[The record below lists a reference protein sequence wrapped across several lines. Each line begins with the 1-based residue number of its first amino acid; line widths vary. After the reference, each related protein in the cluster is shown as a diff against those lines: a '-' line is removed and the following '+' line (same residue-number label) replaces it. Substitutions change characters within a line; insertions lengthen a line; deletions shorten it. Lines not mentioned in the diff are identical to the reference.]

1 MRVGV
6 SVTTPGEDERGT
18 APPRGVG
25 QCAEAG
31 KEPAV
36 ERIPPREDESD
47 AGHPQHGEADVTAR
61 AVAAVMPTAL
71 FAIAVDETVL
81 MAWELMERSGSHH
94 LPAVQV
100 DGRCAGLLDRGD
112 LAIACAAPAVSLS
125 GRRVRDLLLGRRPA
139 VIHAEES
146 VGEAVALMRRTRVE
160 ALPVLGEHGRLVG
173 LLTAMDLVAVL
184 AGHPVRSGPTG
195 PRSQVPFPVMPG
207 LEPRGR
213 DRGTAVP

>member
-1 MRVGV
+1 M
-6 SVTTPGEDERGT
+6 EWN
-18 APPRGVG
+18 PPRGDGPDVG
-25 QCAEAG
+25 N
-31 KEPAV
+31 
-36 ERIPPREDESD
+36 S
-47 AGHPQHGEADVTAR
+47 QHGEADVTTR
-61 AVAAVMPTAL
+61 AIAGVMRTTL

-81 MAWELMERSGSHH
+81 MAWELMERSASRH
-94 LPAVQV
+94 LPVVQE

-160 ALPVLGEHGRLVG
+160 ALPVLGEHGLLVG
-173 LLTAMDLVAVL
+173 LLTAMDLVEVL
-184 AGHPVRSGPTG
+184 AGQPVRSGPAG